1 MRRGTECQALSE
13 IRSIVA
19 GGPSAEQG
27 ALLCVRSWRTAVHV
41 SRVRLSGRTYITA
54 LPLSLTRDNLP
65 HPQPSQ
71 QHHRRDAE
79 LLHEQAPEP

>member
-1 MRRGTECQALSE
+1 MQLFDGVTDLGLVKDGGAQPPNIE
-13 IRSIVA
+13 A
-19 GGPSAEQG
+19 GQCGDGQI
-27 ALLCVRSWRTAVHV
+27 L

-71 QHHRRDAE
+71 QHHRRHAE